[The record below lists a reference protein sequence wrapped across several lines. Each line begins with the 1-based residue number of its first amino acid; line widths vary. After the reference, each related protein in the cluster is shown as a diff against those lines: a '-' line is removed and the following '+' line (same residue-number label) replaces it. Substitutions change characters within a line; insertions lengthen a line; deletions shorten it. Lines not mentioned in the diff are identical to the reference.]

1 MKLRVQSSPLLR
13 SLLASG
19 VCLFAYVACGGDD
32 QPPATGT
39 PAGGN
44 SPAGGVG
51 GTNAQTG
58 GAAGNAGSGG
68 AVTDSGGSAGSA
80 GTAGTSAGGS
90 AGSAGTA
97 SGGTGAGGKPTLPSG
112 RGATVP
118 WVEYEAETM
127 ETNGVVLQPS
137 RVFTSVAAEASGR
150 QAVRLSQA
158 GQYVRFTTQSASN
171 SIVVRYSIPDGGSDY
186 WTTLG
191 VYVNDELR
199 KRLSVT
205 SRYSWTYGGGDN
217 DFNHPDQN
225 NPSRGAP
232 HHYFDEARALIG
244 DVPAGAKIMLR
255 KDAADAAMDYVIDL
269 VDMEAV
275 APALAKPQGFLSVTE
290 DCGATAN
297 DNSDDSAALQSCID
311 RVQGEKR
318 PGLYIPAGEFK
329 SLSKPLSVSNI
340 TIRGAGMW
348 HSTISGFHARFD
360 CWGNNCKY
368 YDFSVFG
375 DTILRNDSSPETAF
389 GGNGSSGAVLE
400 NIWIEHTKTGYWT
413 GANTNGLLIR
423 NCRMRNLFADGV
435 NFYGGTSNS
444 IVENTHA
451 RNTGD
456 DAFASWSPGDRAV
469 NKGNVFR
476 HNFVQIP
483 WKANCFAIYGGEDN
497 AIEDNVCA
505 DTVQYPAILLARQ
518 FGSHPFTGRTRIER
532 NSLIRAGGNAYNQ
545 GHGAFKLHA
554 AEGALQNVAITELD
568 VVEPSYSG
576 IHVQGQQVIDSVWFE
591 RVNIHTPTTAA
602 FHLSRGARGAM
613 DAAYVVVTGAPSGVL
628 DDAAGSFTILKGT
641 GNSGW

>member
-1 MKLRVQSSPLLR
+1 
-13 SLLASG
+13 LLA
-19 VCLFAYVACGGDD
+19 YIACGGED
-32 QPPATGT
+32 QPPSGGSPSGGT
-39 PAGGN
+39 
-44 SPAGGVG
+44 SPAGGAG
-51 GTNAQTG
+51 GTSTQTGGTTGSAGSGAAGSDAG
-58 GAAGNAGSGG
+58 GAAG
-68 AVTDSGGSAGSA
+68 SGGSAGTGA
-80 GTAGTSAGGS
+80 GGSSGS
-90 AGSAGTA
+90 AGSGTA
-97 SGGTGAGGKPTLPSG
+97 GTGAGGKPTLPSG

-118 WVEYEAETM
+118 WIEYEAETM
-127 ETNGVVLQPS
+127 ETNGTVLAPS
-137 RVFTSVAAEASGR
+137 RTFTAVAAEASGR
-150 QAVRLSQA
+150 QAVKLSQA
-158 GQYVRFTTQSASN
+158 GQYVKFTNQSASN

-225 NPSRGAP
+225 NPNRGAP

-255 KDAADAAMDYVIDL
+255 KDAADSAAEYVIDL
-269 VDMEAV
+269 VDMEA
-275 APALAKPQGFLSVTE
+275 APAALPRPDGFLSVTE

-297 DNSDDSAALQSCID
+297 DQSDDSSALQRCID
-311 RVQGEKR
+311 RVQGER
-318 PGLYIPAGEFK
+318 RAGLYIPPGEFR

-340 TIRGAGMW
+340 TIRGAGIW
-348 HSTISGFHARFD
+348 HSTISGFFARFD

-368 YDFSVFG
+368 YDFAVFG
-375 DTILRNDSSPETAF
+375 DTILRDDASPETAF
-389 GGNGSSGAVLE
+389 GGNGSSGTLLE

-413 GANTNGLLIR
+413 GPNTNGLVIKNSR
-423 NCRMRNLFADGV
+423 IRNLFADAV

-444 IVENTHA
+444 IVENCHA

-469 NKGNVFR
+469 NRANVFR
-476 HNFVQIP
+476 KNSVQVP
-483 WKANCFAIYGGEDN
+483 WKANCFGIYGGESIV
-497 AIEDNVCA
+497 IEDNVCA
-505 DTVQYPAILLARQ
+505 DVVQYPGILLARQ

-532 NSLIRAGGNAYNQ
+532 NSLIRAGGNAYDQ

-554 AEGALQNVAITELD
+554 AEGALQNVAVTDLD
-568 VVEPSYSG
+568 IVEPSYSG
-576 IHVQGQQVIDSVWFE
+576 IHVQGQQVVDSVWFE

-602 FHLSRGARGAM
+602 FHLTRGAQGAM
-613 DAAYVVVTGAPSGVL
+613 DAANVVVTGAPSGVL
-628 DDAAGSFTILKGT
+628 DDSGGRFTILKGA